1 MFLWMVFKQLLRR
14 LHSCLSEAVCIRE
27 ASGEMRS
34 VAKETFPY
42 GLNQNGLQ
50 ALLGASVSSLPTLKA
65 TIGHQEALAV
75 NLKEGLA
82 LMAVSDKQQSFLM
95 TKLRIGQTTGRKLD
109 DEIVQCAGNAPSLGT
124 RRYGSFSGI

>member
-1 MFLWMVFKQLLRR
+1 
-14 LHSCLSEAVCIRE
+14 
-27 ASGEMRS
+27 MRS
-34 VAKETFPY
+34 VAKETFSY

-95 TKLRIGQTTGRKLD
+95 TKLRIGQTKLD
-109 DEIVQCAGNAPSLGT
+109 AEIVQRAGNAPSLGP